1 MVRQAH
7 HERVCFLQGYK
18 KKENAL
24 KFVMQAVQKYPDAW
38 RAQL

>member
-7 HERVCFLQGYK
+7 YERVCFLQGYK

-24 KFVMQAVQKYPDAW
+24 KEKKSTGTGVS
-38 RAQL
+38 